1 MVAPKEI
8 SVNAAIVSVLSELAL
23 ALDVLSNSYSKQTG
37 AAYDYSS
44 S

>member
-8 SVNAAIVSVLSELAL
+8 SVNTAIVSVLSEMALAL
-23 ALDVLSNSYSKQTG
+23 AVLSNSYSKQTA
-37 AAYDYSS
+37 AAYDNSS